1 MERPLPRRS
10 MRTAEDNRSTL
21 AIRQGDEQIC
31 PADVPRLLV
40 DWYRRRGRSF
50 PWRSTTDPFRVL
62 MAVFM
67 LQRTGV
73 SQVMNVYDQF
83 ILRYPDL
90 TSIIE
95 GSAEELSRVLRPL
108 GRVDRWSVLK
118 ALADTLVRQHG
129 GDIPDDLASLDAL
142 PGIGQYSARAVLCL
156 AFGQPRIMLDPNSYR
171 LLSRACGIVT
181 DKVRPHTD
189 ADLIERLDAV
199 VPRDDPRAFNLG
211 LLDVGST
218 MCRSKKPLHESCP
231 LRPVCRFRV
240 ESGKSP
246 HSVRGL
252 R

>member
-1 MERPLPRRS
+1 MEVLGKAVDKNQLTPGG
-10 MRTAEDNRSTL
+10 
-21 AIRQGDEQIC
+21 RQSDEPNC
-31 PADVPRLLV
+31 PADVPRLLI
-40 DWYRRRGRSF
+40 DWYRSRGRGF

-90 TSIIE
+90 VSIVD
-95 GSAEELSRVLRPL
+95 GSAKELSQVLRPL
-108 GRVDRWSVLK
+108 GRVDRWPVLK
-118 ALADTLVRQHG
+118 ALAETLVKEHG

-142 PGIGQYSARAVLCL
+142 PGIGQYSARSVLCL

-189 ADLIERLDAV
+189 VGLIERLDAV
-199 VPRDDPRAFNLG
+199 VPRDEPRAFNLG

-218 MCRSKKPLHESCP
+218 ICRSRKPLHESCP
-231 LRPVCRFRV
+231 LRTVCRFWA
-240 ESGKSP
+240 ESGKDP
-246 HSVRGL
+246 HSVRNL

>member
-1 MERPLPRRS
+1 M
-10 MRTAEDNRSTL
+10 
-21 AIRQGDEQIC
+21 
-31 PADVPRLLV
+31 PRLLI
-40 DWYRRRGRSF
+40 DWYRSYGRGF

-83 ILRYPDL
+83 IQRYPDL
-90 TSIIE
+90 ASIIE

-108 GRVDRWSVLK
+108 GRVDRWPVLK
-118 ALADTLVRQHG
+118 ALAVTLVKEHG

-142 PGIGQYSARAVLCL
+142 PGVGQYSARAVLCL
-156 AFGQPRIMLDPNSYR
+156 AFGKPRIMLDPNSYR

-181 DKVRPHTD
+181 NKARPH
-189 ADLIERLDAV
+189 ADVGLIERLDAV
-199 VPRDDPRAFNLG
+199 VPHDDPRAFNLA

-218 MCRSKKPLHESCP
+218 ICRNKAPIHESCP
-231 LRPVCRFRV
+231 LRKVCRFWV
-240 ESGKSP
+240 ESAKTP
-246 HSVRGL
+246 QSVRVL